1 MNSNIILSLLIL
13 LFVSGCATNSKVVNK
28 DKVYLPSAS
37 LPHWEVGDRVTY
49 GNGRSEKVV
58 KVDRNKV
65 YWKKTKTTKFETSNN
80 FIEPELHYE
89 SKTKIRDKKVISF
102 GGSKHPDTLWPLKI
116 DNSVSFY
123 YNQDFTNL
131 KIGRNFPTKR
141 MTQMKCRVDD
151 TATVQVLAGKFD
163 TYVVK
168 CHKVTSKQN
177 RGTEYIYYYA
187 PSLGHWVLK
196 LTQTTKGKRY
206 EKELMR
212 LDRGVRWLSKEQ
224 RRSLRKV
231 LQDTME
237 SNLTSQKSIW
247 KSKDKKTIV
256 EIYPTRTTKLET
268 GVFCRNYVQVIKS
281 NNEAKSAGL
290 LCRNKDKK
298 WRTPK
303 REKVKNLEFKFF

>member
-131 KIGRNFPTKR
+131 KIGRNFATKR
-141 MTQMKCRVDD
+141 MKQMKCRVDD

-187 PSLGHWVLK
+187 SSLGHWVLK

-237 SNLTSQKSIW
+237 NNLTSQKSIW

-256 EIYPTRTTKLET
+256 EIYPTRTIKLET

-281 NNEAKSAGL
+281 NNEARSAGL

>member
-1 MNSNIILSLLIL
+1 MNLIIILSLLIL
-13 LFVSGCATNSKVVNK
+13 LTVSGCATNSAVVSK
-28 DKVYLPSAS
+28 DNVYLPPAS
-37 LPHWEVGDRVTY
+37 LPQWGVGDRITY
-49 GNGRSEKVV
+49 SNGRSEKVT

-65 YWKKTKTTKFETSNN
+65 YWKQTQTTKFETSNN

-102 GGSKHPDTLWPLKI
+102 GRSEHPDTLWPLKI

-123 YNQDFTNL
+123 YNQGFTNL
-131 KIGRNFPTKR
+131 KIGRNFPTKG
-141 MTQMKCRVDD
+141 MKQMKCRVDD

-177 RGTEYIYYYA
+177 KGTEYTYYYA
-187 PSLGHWVLK
+187 PSLGHWVLR

-212 LDRGVRWLSKEQ
+212 LERGVRWLSKKQ

-237 SNLTSQKSIW
+237 SNLTNQKSIW

-268 GVFCRNYVQVIKS
+268 GVFCRNYVQIIKS
-281 NNEAKSAGL
+281 NNEARSAGL

-298 WRTPK
+298 WKIPK
-303 REKVKNLEFKFF
+303 REKVKNLGFNFF

>member
-1 MNSNIILSLLIL
+1 MNLNIILSLLIL
-13 LFVSGCATNSKVVNK
+13 LTVSGCATNSAVVSK
-28 DKVYLPSAS
+28 DNVYLPPAS
-37 LPHWEVGDRVTY
+37 LPQWGVGDRITY
-49 GNGRSEKVV
+49 SNGRSEKVT

-65 YWKKTKTTKFETSNN
+65 YWEKTQTTKFETSNN

-123 YNQDFTNL
+123 YLQGFTNL

-141 MTQMKCRVDD
+141 MKQMKCRVDD

-177 RGTEYIYYYA
+177 KGTEYTYYYA
-187 PSLGHWVLK
+187 PSLGHWVLR

-212 LDRGVRWLSKEQ
+212 LERGVRWLSKKQ

-237 SNLTSQKSIW
+237 SNLTNQKSIW

-268 GVFCRNYVQVIKS
+268 GVFCRNYVQIIKS
-281 NNEAKSAGL
+281 NNEARSAGL

-298 WRTPK
+298 WKIPK
-303 REKVKNLEFKFF
+303 REKVKNLGFKFF

>member
-1 MNSNIILSLLIL
+1 MNLNIILSLLIL
-13 LFVSGCATNSKVVNK
+13 LTVSGCATNSAVVSK
-28 DKVYLPSAS
+28 DNVYLPPAS
-37 LPHWEVGDRVTY
+37 LPQWGVGDRITY
-49 GNGRSEKVV
+49 SNGRSEKVT

-65 YWKKTKTTKFETSNN
+65 YWEKTQTTKFETSNN

-123 YNQDFTNL
+123 YNQGFTNL
-131 KIGRNFPTKR
+131 KIGRNFPTKG
-141 MTQMKCRVDD
+141 MKQMKCHVDD

-177 RGTEYIYYYA
+177 KGTEYTYYYA
-187 PSLGHWVLK
+187 PSLGHWVLR

-212 LDRGVRWLSKEQ
+212 LERGVRWLSKKQ

-237 SNLTSQKSIW
+237 SNLTNQKSIW

-268 GVFCRNYVQVIKS
+268 GVFCRNYVQIIKS
-281 NNEAKSAGL
+281 NNEARSAGL

-298 WRTPK
+298 WKIPK
-303 REKVKNLEFKFF
+303 REKVKNLGFKFF

>member
-1 MNSNIILSLLIL
+1 MNSNIILSSLIL
-13 LFVSGCATNSKVVNK
+13 LFVSGCVTNSKVINK
-28 DKVYLPSAS
+28 DKVFLPSAS

-49 GNGRSEKVV
+49 GNGRGEKVV
-58 KVDRNKV
+58 KIERNKV

-116 DNSVSFY
+116 DNLVNFY

-131 KIGRNFPTKR
+131 KIGRNSPTKR
-141 MTQMKCRVDD
+141 MKQMKCRVDD
-151 TATVQVLAGKFD
+151 TVTVQVLAGKFD

-177 RGTEYIYYYA
+177 KGTEYIYYYA

-212 LDRGVRWLSKEQ
+212 LDRGLRWLNKDQ

-237 SNLTSQKSIW
+237 SNLTNQKSIW

-268 GVFCRNYVQVIKS
+268 GVFCRNYVQVVKS
-281 NNEAKSAGL
+281 SNEARSAGL
-290 LCRNKDKK
+290 LCRNKDKQWK
-298 WRTPK
+298 IPK
-303 REKVKNLEFKFF
+303 REKIKNLGFKFF

>member
-1 MNSNIILSLLIL
+1 
-13 LFVSGCATNSKVVNK
+13 
-28 DKVYLPSAS
+28 VYLPPAS
-37 LPHWEVGDRVTY
+37 LPQWGVGDRITY
-49 GNGRSEKVV
+49 SNGRSEKVT

-65 YWKKTKTTKFETSNN
+65 YWKKTQTTKFETSNN

-102 GGSKHPDTLWPLKI
+102 GRSEHPDTLWPLKI
-116 DNSVSFY
+116 DNSVRFY
-123 YNQDFTNL
+123 YNQGFTNL

-141 MTQMKCRVDD
+141 MKQMKCRVDD

-177 RGTEYIYYYA
+177 KGTEYTYYYA
-187 PSLGHWVLK
+187 PSLGHWVLR

-212 LDRGVRWLSKEQ
+212 LERGVRWLSKKQ

-237 SNLTSQKSIW
+237 SNLTNQKSIW

-268 GVFCRNYVQVIKS
+268 GVFCRNYVQIIKS
-281 NNEAKSAGL
+281 NNEARSAGL

-298 WRTPK
+298 WKIPK
-303 REKVKNLEFKFF
+303 REKVKNLGFKFF

>member
-1 MNSNIILSLLIL
+1 MNLNIILSLLIL
-13 LFVSGCATNSKVVNK
+13 LTVSGCATNSAVVSK
-28 DKVYLPSAS
+28 DNVYLPPAS
-37 LPHWEVGDRVTY
+37 LPQWGVGDRITY
-49 GNGRSEKVV
+49 SNGRSEKVT

-65 YWKKTKTTKFETSNN
+65 YWKKTQTTKFETSNN

-123 YNQDFTNL
+123 YHQGFTNL

-141 MTQMKCRVDD
+141 MKQMKCRVDD

-177 RGTEYIYYYA
+177 KGTEYTYYYA
-187 PSLGHWVLK
+187 PSLGHWVLR

-212 LDRGVRWLSKEQ
+212 LERGVRWLSKKQ

-237 SNLTSQKSIW
+237 SNLTNQKSIW

-281 NNEAKSAGL
+281 NNEARSVGL

-298 WRTPK
+298 WKIPK
-303 REKVKNLEFKFF
+303 REKVKNLGFKFF

>member
-1 MNSNIILSLLIL
+1 MNLNIILSLLIL
-13 LFVSGCATNSKVVNK
+13 LTVSGCATNSAVVSK
-28 DKVYLPSAS
+28 DNVYLPPAS
-37 LPHWEVGDRVTY
+37 LPQWGVGDRITY
-49 GNGRSEKVV
+49 SNGRSEKVT

-65 YWKKTKTTKFETSNN
+65 YWEKTQTTKFETSNN

-123 YNQDFTNL
+123 YNQGFTNL
-131 KIGRNFPTKR
+131 KIGRNFPTKG
-141 MTQMKCRVDD
+141 MKQMKCRVDD

-177 RGTEYIYYYA
+177 KGTEYTYYYA
-187 PSLGHWVLK
+187 PSLGHWVLR

-212 LDRGVRWLSKEQ
+212 LERGVRWLSKKQ

-237 SNLTSQKSIW
+237 SNLTNQKSIW

-268 GVFCRNYVQVIKS
+268 GVFCRNYVQIIKS
-281 NNEAKSAGL
+281 NNEARSAGL

-298 WRTPK
+298 WKIPK
-303 REKVKNLEFKFF
+303 REKVKNLGFNFF

>member
-1 MNSNIILSLLIL
+1 MNLKIIFSLFIL
-13 LFVSGCATNSKVVNK
+13 FTVSGCVTNSKVVSK
-28 DKVYLPSAS
+28 DKVYLPPAS
-37 LPHWEVGDRVTY
+37 LPQWGVGDIITY
-49 GNGRSEKVV
+49 SNGRSEKVT
-58 KVDRNKV
+58 KVDINKV
-65 YWKKTKTTKFETSNN
+65 YWKKTKTTKFETRKN

-102 GGSKHPDTLWPLKI
+102 GGSKHPDALWPLKI

-123 YNQDFTNL
+123 YNQSFTNL
-131 KIGRNFPTKR
+131 KHDTPFIANR
-141 MTQMKCRVDD
+141 MKQIVCRVDD
-151 TATVQVLAGKFD
+151 TASVQVLAGRFD
-163 TYVVK
+163 TYVIK

-177 RGTEYIYYYA
+177 EGTKYTYYYA

-212 LDRGVRWLSKEQ
+212 LDRGLRWLNKDQ

-237 SNLTSQKSIW
+237 SNLTNQKSIW

-256 EIYPTRTTKLET
+256 EIYSTRTIRLET
-268 GVFCRNYVQVIKS
+268 GVFCRNYIQVEKS
-281 NNEAKSAGL
+281 SNEARSAGL
-290 LCRNKDKK
+290 LCRNKDKQWK
-298 WRTPK
+298 IPK
-303 REKVKNLEFKFF
+303 REKIKNLGFKFF

>member
-1 MNSNIILSLLIL
+1 MNLKSVLSLVIL
-13 LFVSGCATNSKVVNK
+13 LVFSGCATNSKVVSK
-28 DKVYLPSAS
+28 EKVYLPSTS
-37 LPHWEVGDRVTY
+37 LPQWEVGDRITY

-102 GGSKHPDTLWPLKI
+102 GGGKHPDTLWPLKI

-123 YNQDFTNL
+123 YNQSFTNL
-131 KIGRNFPTKR
+131 KHDKPFIAKR
-141 MTQMKCRVDD
+141 LKQMKCRVDD

-168 CHKVTSKQN
+168 CHKVTSEQDK
-177 RGTEYIYYYA
+177 GTEYTYYYA
-187 PSLGHWVLK
+187 PLLGQWVLK
-196 LTQTTKGKRY
+196 LTQATRGKRY

-212 LDRGVRWLSKEQ
+212 LDRGLRWLSKKQ
-224 RRSLRKV
+224 RKGLRKI
-231 LQDTME
+231 LHNTME
-237 SNLTSQKSIW
+237 SNLTNQKSIW

-268 GVFCRNYVQVIKS
+268 GIFCRNYVQIIKS
-281 NNEAKSAGL
+281 NNKRMSVGL
-290 LCRNKDKK
+290 LCRSKDKK
-298 WRTPK
+298 WKTPK
-303 REKVKNLEFKFF
+303 REKVKNLGFKLF

>member
-1 MNSNIILSLLIL
+1 MNLNIILSLLIL
-13 LFVSGCATNSKVVNK
+13 LTVSGCATNSAVVSK
-28 DKVYLPSAS
+28 DNVYLPPAS
-37 LPHWEVGDRVTY
+37 LPQWGVGDRITY
-49 GNGRSEKVV
+49 SNGRSEKVT

-65 YWKKTKTTKFETSNN
+65 YWKKTQTTKFETSNN

-123 YNQDFTNL
+123 YHQSFTNL

-141 MTQMKCRVDD
+141 MKQMKCRVDD

-187 PSLGHWVLK
+187 SSLGHWVLK
-196 LTQTTKGKRY
+196 LTRTTKGKRY

-256 EIYPTRTTKLET
+256 EIYPTRTIKLET

-281 NNEAKSAGL
+281 NNEARSAGL